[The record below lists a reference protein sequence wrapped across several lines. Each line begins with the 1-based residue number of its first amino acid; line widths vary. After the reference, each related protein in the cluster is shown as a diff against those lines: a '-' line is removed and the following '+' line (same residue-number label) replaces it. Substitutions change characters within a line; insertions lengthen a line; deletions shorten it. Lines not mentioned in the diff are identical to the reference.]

1 MAKMGRPLLGN
12 EPKGKM
18 IYCRISENEFNALV
32 KVAERKGVT
41 LSALFREAVEKQFL
55 NKTDLSYLLDFM
67 EPETPQQP
75 RKVR

>member
-1 MAKMGRPLLGN
+1 MAKVGRPLLGN
-12 EPKGKM
+12 EPKEKM